1 MGLRKL
7 RSTKSSDFSTF
18 EKTSLEPPIQN
29 IAETFSNPA
38 YVRNPSWPAVTV
50 NVGDNR
56 AVGRYAVY
64 PWDGA
69 STDGNFFAVLCIG
82 AYTVNYGDGSAPVNV
97 ASNTQVN
104 YQYDYNNPALAGT
117 DAPVTITAADSR
129 INRTNHGHVNGDR
142 IELYNLTGATGLS
155 LGQLYYVVNR
165 TADSFQVSL
174 TPNGTPVTITTNG
187 SATLLPYK
195 IAIVTITPQAGQ
207 NITSFSIQRKHTRV
221 GLTNGF
227 TTNWLSLDIAF
238 PNLTSFLASTNNPTN
253 SLRHSILEEI
263 NIYETGTFTTYV
275 TLFQNTMTNVK
286 RIYFAPTV
294 NASSVTV
301 TTSMFWNCTSLIDL
315 TLPTTLTNVVTATN
329 MFVNC
334 RSLIVAPLFNTSQVT
349 NAASMYSGCS
359 FLRYIP
365 PHDFSACTTFAS
377 FANACTNLEYCSDLR
392 TTSALTNVSSMFASC
407 VSLKRAPAM
416 NTSGVTD
423 FSSMFSACYMIE
435 EIPSY
440 VTDAGTNFGSMF
452 VNASSLKKIP
462 RLNTVNGTNLASMFS
477 GCSGL
482 REIPSSIRTDAA
494 TSTLSMFLNCRM
506 LERIHFLNAPVL
518 TNSSTMFSG
527 CSSLV
532 FVEGF
537 NTTSALTTLTSMF
550 VSCASLK
557 RVPLFDTSGATTVA
571 TMFNACTSLE
581 EVPLFNTAN
590 VTNFSGM
597 FTTCSS
603 IRNIPFFNT
612 ASATTMANM
621 FENCTLLE
629 RVPLFNT
636 ANVTSM
642 SAMFNGCAL
651 LQEVPPFN
659 TSSVTNISSMFASC
673 VTLKE
678 IPPLNFSAV
687 TAANLGNAFLSCFSL
702 QRMRAT
708 GIRFTFAIQ
717 NASLSAAA
725 LNEVYTNL
733 PTVTGQIISVTGNY
747 GIDGDNPAIATAKGW
762 TVTS

>member
-18 EKTSLEPPIQN
+18 EKTSLEPPIQD
-29 IAETFSNPA
+29 ISTTFSNPV

-50 NVGDNR
+50 NAGDNR
-56 AVGRYAVY
+56 VVGRYAVY
-64 PWDGA
+64 PWDGT
-69 STDGNFFAVLCIG
+69 STDGNFFAVLCVG
-82 AYTVNYGDGSAPVNV
+82 AYTVNYGDGSAPVNA

-129 INRTNHGHVNGDR
+129 INRTSHGHVNGDR
-142 IELYNLTGATGLS
+142 IELYNLTDGTGLS

-174 TPNGTPVTITTNG
+174 TQNGTPVTITTDG
-187 SATLLPYK
+187 TATLLPYK

-207 NITSFSIQRKHTRV
+207 NITNFNIQRKHTRV

-227 TTNWLSLDIAF
+227 TTNWLSLDIAL
-238 PNLTSFLASTNNPTN
+238 PNLTSFTASTNNVVN
-253 SLRHSILEEI
+253 SVRHSLMEEV
-263 NIYETGTFTTYV
+263 NFHETGVFTTYS
-275 TLFQNTMTNVK
+275 TLFQNTMINVK
-286 RIYFAPTV
+286 RIYFAPTI
-294 NASSVTV
+294 NASSITV
-301 TTSMFWNCTSLIDL
+301 TTSMFWNCNSLIDL
-315 TLPTTLTNVVTATN
+315 TLPTTLTSVVTANN

-334 RSLIVAPLFNTSQVT
+334 RSLVVAPQFNTSLVT

-365 PHDFSACTTFAS
+365 PLDFSVCTTLAS
-377 FANACTNLEYCSDLR
+377 FANACTALEYCSDLR
-392 TTSALTNVSSMFASC
+392 TSSLLTNTSTMFASC
-407 VSLKRAPAM
+407 ISLKRAPVM
-416 NTSGVTD
+416 DTSGVTD

-440 VTDAGTNFGSMF
+440 VTDAGTNFSSMF

-462 RLNTVNGTNLASMFS
+462 RLNTANGTSLVSMFS
-477 GCSGL
+477 GCSSL
-482 REIPSSIRTDAA
+482 REIPDSIRLDSA

-506 LERIHFLNAPVL
+506 LERVHFFNAPVL
-518 TNSSTMFSG
+518 TNTSTMFSG
-527 CSSLV
+527 CNSLV
-532 FVEGF
+532 SVEGF
-537 NTTSALTTLTSMF
+537 ATTSALTNLTSMF
-550 VSCASLK
+550 VSCSSLK
-557 RVPLFDTSGATTVA
+557 RVPLFNTSGATTMA

-581 EVPLFNTAN
+581 EVPLFNTAS

-597 FTTCSS
+597 FVACSS
-603 IRNIPFFNT
+603 LRNVPFFNT
-612 ASATTMANM
+612 AAATTMANM
-621 FENCTLLE
+621 FENCVFLE

-636 ANVTSM
+636 ASVTSM
-642 SAMFNGCAL
+642 SAMFNGCVL

-659 TSSVTNISSMFASC
+659 TANVTNISSMFSTC
-673 VTLKE
+673 STLKE
-678 IPPLNFSAV
+678 IPALNFSAV

-725 LNEVYTNL
+725 LNEIYTNL

-762 TVTS
+762 SVTS